1 MVKLKRILAITLIL
15 LLAGSCSKKVAAPA
29 SMEEGKIVLSNC
41 TIIDGTGA
49 ESVEGKRIFIKD
61 GIIEK
66 IVTEEKSD
74 IPDGYQQ
81 IDLGG
86 AVVLPGFI
94 NTHVHCMF
102 SEEALKTWL
111 LHGVTTVR
119 EMAAR
124 DGTDFIGDRDRLNQ
138 NNGIARIVT
147 STPPL
152 TAPGG
157 YIPPLGVAVASKEE
171 AAKKTQECLDMNPDV
186 IKIAVEDDLQGKT
199 WNMLTEEEIKSIT
212 DTAHAG
218 GKRVAAH
225 ISHARNLPLAIEGG
239 VDELSHM
246 VVEPVSQD
254 IVDEIVKKGIYWIP
268 TLELWKGISS
278 RYGGDWEKNA
288 ISNLSLFY
296 KEGGLIALG
305 TDYNGFNMEFDG
317 GMPITEI
324 ELMKEAGMSNM
335 DIIIAATKNA
345 SVVCGMETQIGTLEA
360 GKIADIIVVKED
372 PLKDLKALESVYMI
386 IHNGSI
392 AVTYDERTDT
402 SVENIIQD

>member
-1 MVKLKRILAITLIL
+1 MVKLKSIFAITVIL
-15 LLAGSCSKKVAAPA
+15 LLVCSCSKKEAVPA
-29 SMEEGKIVLSNC
+29 GMEEGKIVLSNC

-49 ESVEGKRIFIKD
+49 AAIEGKKIYIKD
-61 GIIEK
+61 GTIEK

-74 IPDGYQQ
+74 IPEGYQQ
-81 IDLGG
+81 MDLDG

-102 SEEALKTWL
+102 SEEVLKTWL
-111 LHGVTTVR
+111 FHGVTTVR
-119 EMAAR
+119 EMAPR
-124 DGTDFIGDRDRLNQ
+124 DGTDFTGDRDRLNQ

-171 AAKKTQECLDMNPDV
+171 AAEKTQEYLDMNPDV
-186 IKIAVEDDLQGKT
+186 IKIAIEDDLQGKV
-199 WNMLTEEEIKSIT
+199 WNMLTEEEIKSIAE
-212 DTAHAG
+212 TAHAG

-225 ISHARNLPLAIEGG
+225 ISHARNLPFALKGG

-246 VVEPVSQD
+246 VVEPVGQD
-254 IVDEIVKKGIYWIP
+254 MVDEIVKKGVYWIP
-268 TLELWKGISS
+268 TLELWKGISN
-278 RYGGDWEKNA
+278 RYGGNWDKNA
-288 ISNLSLFY
+288 ISKLSRFY
-296 KEGGLIALG
+296 KAGGLIALG
-305 TDYNGFNMEFDG
+305 TDYNGFSMEFDG

-335 DIIIAATKNA
+335 DIIIAATRNA

-360 GKIADIIVVKED
+360 GKIADIIVVRED
-372 PLKDLKALESVYMI
+372 PLKDLKALEAVYMV

-392 AVTYDERTDT
+392 AVINEERTGT
-402 SVENIIQD
+402 SVRDTLQD

>member
-1 MVKLKRILAITLIL
+1 MVKLKRILAIIIIL
-15 LLAGSCSKKVAAPA
+15 LLVGSCSKTEEVPA
-29 SMEEGKIVLSNC
+29 NIEEGKIVLSNC
-41 TIIDGTGA
+41 SIIDGTGA
-49 ESVEGKRIFIKD
+49 APVKGKKIYIKD
-61 GIIEK
+61 GVIEK

-74 IPDGYQQ
+74 TSEGYQQ
-81 IDLGG
+81 IDLEG

-102 SEEALKTWL
+102 SEKALKTWL
-111 LHGVTTVR
+111 LHGVTTIR

-124 DGTDFIGDRDRLNQ
+124 DGTDFIGDRDRLNP
-138 NNGIARIVT
+138 NNGIARICT

-157 YIPPLGVAVASKEE
+157 YIPPLGVAVASKDE
-171 AAKKTQECLDMNPDV
+171 AAVKTQEYMDMNPVV
-186 IKIAVEDDLQGKT
+186 IKIAIEDDLQGKT

-212 DTAHAG
+212 ETAHAG

-225 ISHARNLPLAIEGG
+225 ISHARNLPLALKGG
-239 VDELSHM
+239 VDEISHM
-246 VVEPVSQD
+246 VVEPVSQEIIED
-254 IVDEIVKKGIYWIP
+254 IIKKGIYWVP
-268 TLELWKGISS
+268 TLELWKGISN

-296 KEGGLIALG
+296 EAGGLIALG
-305 TDYNGFNMEFDG
+305 TDYNGFSMEFDG
-317 GMPITEI
+317 GMPVTEI

-335 DIIIAATKNA
+335 DIIIAATRNA
-345 SVVCGMETQIGTLEA
+345 SVVCGMDTQIGTLEA

-372 PLKDLKALESVYMI
+372 PLKDLKALESIYMV

-392 AVTYDERTDT
+392 AVINEDRTGPSEGD
-402 SVENIIQD
+402 ILQD

>member
-1 MVKLKRILAITLIL
+1 MVKLKRILAIMVIL
-15 LLAGSCSKKVAAPA
+15 LLVGSCSKKVAAPVGT
-29 SMEEGKIVLSNC
+29 EEGKIVLSNC

-49 ESVEGKRIFIKD
+49 EPVEGKNIYIKD

-66 IVTEEKSD
+66 IVTEEDSD
-74 IPDGYQQ
+74 IPEGYQQ
-81 IDLGG
+81 IDLDG
-86 AVVLPGFI
+86 AVILPGFI

-102 SEEALKTWL
+102 SEDALKTWL
-111 LHGVTTVR
+111 IHGVTTVR

-124 DGTDFIGDRDRLNQ
+124 DGTDFIGDRDRLNK
-138 NNGIARIVT
+138 NNKIARIVT

-152 TAPGG
+152 TVPGG

-171 AAKKTQECLDMNPDV
+171 AAEKTQEYLDMNPDV
-186 IKIAVEDDLQGKT
+186 IKIAIEDDLQGKT

-212 DTAHAG
+212 ETAHAG

-225 ISHARNLPLAIEGG
+225 ISHARNLPLALKGG
-239 VDELSHM
+239 VDEISHM
-246 VVEPVSQD
+246 VVEPVSQEIVDD
-254 IVDEIVKKGIYWIP
+254 IVNKGIYWVP

-296 KEGGLIALG
+296 EAGGLIALG
-305 TDYNGFNMEFDG
+305 TDYNGFSMEFDG
-317 GMPITEI
+317 GMPVTEI

-335 DIIIAATKNA
+335 DIIIAATRNA
-345 SVVCGMETQIGTLEA
+345 SVVCGMETQIGTLEV
-360 GKIADIIVVKED
+360 GKIADIIVVRED
-372 PLKDLKALESVYMI
+372 PLKDLKALESVYMV

-392 AVTYDERTDT
+392 AVINEERTGN
-402 SVENIIQD
+402 SVENILQD